1 MNSFMFNSTETN
13 QTFDKPLELQ
23 KQQQNNNS
31 EQRVSEQVEIDLKCA
46 EKVSDS
52 DVESNADDKVNT
64 FRLSDF
70 WIFNSKKFK
79 YVYARFTIINTFS
92 HSLQPYSETRVF
104 MAPVMLQGNQS
115 QLIH

>member
-1 MNSFMFNSTETN
+1 MFNSTETN

-23 KQQQNNNS
+23 KQQQQQPNNNS

-70 WIFNSKKFK
+70 VFNSNCMLTHILLIFFI
-79 YVYARFTIINTFS
+79 FT
-92 HSLQPYSETRVF
+92 RC
-104 MAPVMLQGNQS
+104 
-115 QLIH
+115 